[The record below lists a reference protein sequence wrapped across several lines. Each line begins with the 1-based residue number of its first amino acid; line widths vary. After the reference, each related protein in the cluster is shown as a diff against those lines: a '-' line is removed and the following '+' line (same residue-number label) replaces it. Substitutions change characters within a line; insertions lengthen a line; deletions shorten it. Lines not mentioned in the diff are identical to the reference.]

1 MLRHK
6 SQMLGLVPVMRHSE
20 VANSIVE
27 GSSPVFLRGSH
38 RGFLPTHAIRFRTPG
53 QVTSF
58 NFMVKLHLI

>member
-27 GSSPVFLRGSH
+27 GSSPFFLRGSH
-38 RGFLPTHAIRFRTPG
+38 RGFSPHTRNSLSYTRAGDFL
-53 QVTSF
+53 QF
-58 NFMVKLHLI
+58 YDKLHLI